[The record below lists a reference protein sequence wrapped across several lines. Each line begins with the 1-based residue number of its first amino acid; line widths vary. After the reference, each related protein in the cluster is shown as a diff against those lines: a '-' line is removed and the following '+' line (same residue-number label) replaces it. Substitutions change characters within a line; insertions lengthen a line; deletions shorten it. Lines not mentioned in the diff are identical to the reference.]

1 LAVEAAAL
9 MEAHR
14 INSILVVDA
23 QGALIG
29 ALNNHDLMRAKVI

>member
-1 LAVEAAAL
+1 
-9 MEAHR
+9 
-14 INSILVVDA
+14 LVVDA